1 MERKNKMKIIQDEN
15 GWYKIDY
22 SNYWLVADILLAL
35 SVVVGALVTAKLFM

>member
-1 MERKNKMKIIQDEN
+1 MERKNKMKIIQDET

-35 SVVVGALVTAKLFM
+35 SVVVGALVIAIFI